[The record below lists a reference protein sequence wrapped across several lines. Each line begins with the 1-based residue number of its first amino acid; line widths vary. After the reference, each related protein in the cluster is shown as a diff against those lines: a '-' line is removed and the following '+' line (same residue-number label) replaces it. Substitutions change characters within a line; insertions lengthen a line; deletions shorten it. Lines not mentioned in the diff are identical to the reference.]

1 MKRTVTLV
9 AILAIACV
17 SILGC
22 DTTEPNLEG
31 MEDSESNLQETLAE
45 KAGSQI
51 YAPGKV
57 GTIIINQDPDEL
69 EGARWSLTGPMSR
82 EGSGDATLTGMFAG
96 EYTLSWTPVPGYR
109 VPGSTTHACPPLGS
123 VTFTGS
129 YVQELA
135 MILIPAGT
143 FQMGSPPDEP
153 GRDEPGREPDET
165 LHTVTL
171 TKGFYIAPTE
181 VTEELWDNVMGS
193 GASTSQLPQ
202 SLVTWD
208 KAVAFC
214 NQLSLKED
222 LTPAYVISGI
232 EGDVIWNHAAN
243 GYRLPTEAEW
253 EYACRAGSQTAFCNG
268 PITDIDILDPQL
280 DPNLDQVGWYLR
292 NSEGVLHDVGQK
304 SPNDWGLYDMHGNV
318 YEWVWDGYRP
328 DYENLPSVDPVYDVK
343 RHNYRVIRGGR
354 MSYFAWACRSANR
367 HWYGNIFYE
376 TPWIGFR
383 VVRSSN

>member
-1 MKRTVTLV
+1 MRRTATLV

-22 DTTEPNLEG
+22 DTTAPNLEG
-31 MEDSESNLQETLAE
+31 VGDSESNFQATLVE
-45 KAGSQI
+45 KTGIQI

-69 EGARWSLTGPMSR
+69 EGAGWSLTGPMFR

-96 EYTLSWTPVPGYR
+96 EYTLSWTPVLGHR
-109 VPGSTTHACPPLGS
+109 VPGSATRTCPPMGS
-123 VTFTGS
+123 VMFTGS
-129 YVQELA
+129 YAEELG
-135 MILIPAGT
+135 MISIPAGT

-153 GRDEPGREPDET
+153 GRDPDET

-171 TKGFYIAPTE
+171 TQGFYIAPTE
-181 VTEELWDNVMGS
+181 VTEELWDKVMGS
-193 GASTSQLPQ
+193 GASTSQLPKGW
-202 SLVTWD
+202 VTWD
-208 KAVAFC
+208 NAVAFC

-222 LTPAYVISGI
+222 LTPAYVINGI
-232 EGDVIWNHAAN
+232 EGDVTWNRAAN

-253 EYACRAGSQTAFCNG
+253 EYACRAGNQAAFCNG
-268 PITDIDILDPQL
+268 PITDINILDRQL
-280 DPNLDQVGWYLR
+280 DPNLDQVGWYWL
-292 NSEGVLHDVGQK
+292 NSGGVVHDVGQK

-328 DYENLPSVDPVYDVK
+328 DYQDLPSEDPVYDVQ
-343 RHNYRVIRGGR
+343 RGNYRVIRGGR
-354 MSYFAWACRSANR
+354 MSYFAEACRSAGR
-367 HWYGNIFYE
+367 HYYGNEFYC

-383 VVRSSN
+383 PVRSAN